1 MSEIKPIIKNK
12 NAITIRLE
20 DKITVIEHG
29 YFPEGRIEIKDTK
42 VVDVSQYA
50 EAQVVDENLV
60 SENILKDKTI
70 LGIEGQIELPNEWNG
85 EFEEE
90 GYDVGYTLWDGT
102 YLIEGTEVA
111 VKGVPIVVS
120 NAEEIPNYL
129 KSNLVGNVIYYVGE
143 TTQNYIKNNYYIIYQ
158 NTNNEISLR
167 RVITPQDTL
176 EIKYNGTFDVT
187 EYANVFINV
196 KGKPYEKT
204 TEEMETFLLSEESE
218 FGDVVLNTDIN
229 QYNVII
235 SINDVK
241 NYLKLEEEVEEW
253 NGSYSEIG
261 KVLSSWDG
269 SYSEIGNTILP
280 PIDDGV
286 GGIPIEVSS
295 IEQMDALLVAENIGK
310 IYKYVGETNEKYTNG
325 ALYQISEEV

>member
-1 MSEIKPIIKNK
+1 MENQ
-12 NAITIRLE
+12 E
-20 DKITVIEHG
+20 
-29 YFPEGRIEIKDTK
+29 RIEIKLIKPKKVLLQTK
-42 VVDVSQYA
+42 GTYSEKDILINPNLQEKTTTNAGIVEPDEGYVGLSKVDV
-50 EAQVVDENLV
+50 D
-60 SENILKDKTI
+60 IDI
-70 LGIEGQIELPNEWNG
+70 PNEWNG

-90 GYDVGYTLWDGT
+90 GYDVGYTIWDGT

-111 VKGVPIVVS
+111 VKGVPIVIS

-143 TTQNYIKNNYYIIYQ
+143 TTENYIKNNYYIIYQ
-158 NTNNEISLR
+158 NANNEISLR

-187 EYANVFINV
+187 EYANVSTNV
-196 KGKPYEKT
+196 KGKPYEMT
-204 TEEMETFLLSEESE
+204 TEEMEIFLFSEESE
-218 FGDVVLNTDIN
+218 IGDVILNTDTEK
-229 QYNVII
+229 YNVII
-235 SINDVK
+235 IVNGIK
-241 NYLKLEEEVEEW
+241 AYLKLDEQVEEW

-310 IYKYVGETNEKYTNG
+310 IYKYVDETNEKYTNG